1 MLMMEKKLTVVI
13 TTYNRKNELITQL
26 KSLEKQGHYEK
37 YDIVVY
43 NNNSDYDVES
53 SLQDAL
59 TPEFFK
65 IVKVH
70 NRKYNVGGGCNIAL
84 TFLQTVSP
92 WMWLL
97 SDDDVTMP
105 GSLETVLNDIKIYD
119 DVCWLKYSIDGFPK
133 FQDRKIDNLV
143 DLFDSFRKDGHNW
156 GEYVFM
162 SNNVYNLEKLE
173 KVRGKILYWTM
184 TCYSQIMGPL
194 MAIKDDGKK
203 MAFRSTTLTNYEA
216 GRISY
221 KLHYAF
227 LNFPHIVN
235 SSFELSKSELV
246 ALKRMFNIGVTGL
259 LFSLF
264 EVDNKAMR
272 YEFYKQYKIFYL
284 SNSIVKKMCFIGAFK
299 ICNSL
304 NFNLERLLRLKSQIR
319 SLCIWKK

>member
-1 MLMMEKKLTVVI
+1 MIEKKLTVAI
-13 TTYNRKNELITQL
+13 TTYNRQEALITQL
-26 KSLEKQGHYEK
+26 KSLESQGNFDEYL
-37 YDIVVY
+37 ITIF
-43 NNNSDYDVES
+43 NNKSDYDVEKALRS
-53 SLQDAL
+53 AL
-59 TPEFFK
+59 TPAFFK
-65 IVKVH
+65 IITIY
-70 NRKYNVGGGCNIAL
+70 NRKFNVGGDCNIAL
-84 TFLQTVSP
+84 SLLQVETP

-105 GSLETVLNDIKIYD
+105 GSLEAVLNDMEIYD
-119 DVCWLKYSIDGFPK
+119 DVCWLKYSIDGFAK
-133 FQDRKIDNLV
+133 FQDRKINNLV

-162 SNNVYNLEKLE
+162 SNNVYNLAKLE
-173 KVRGKILYWTM
+173 KVRGNILYWAM
-184 TCYSQIMGPL
+184 TSYPQIMGPL
-194 MAIKDDGKK
+194 MAIKNDGKI
-203 MAFRSTTLTNYEA
+203 MAFRSTALTNYEA

-284 SNSIVKKMCFIGAFK
+284 SNSIVKKICFIGAFK
-299 ICNSL
+299 LCNSL

-319 SLCIWKK
+319 SLCILKK

>member
-1 MLMMEKKLTVVI
+1 MEKKLTVVI

-26 KSLEKQGHYEK
+26 KSLEIQGQYEK
-37 YDIVVY
+37 YNIVVY
-43 NNNSDYDVES
+43 NNNSDYDVKS
-53 SLQDAL
+53 TLQDVL

-65 IVKVH
+65 IVTVH

-84 TFLQTVSP
+84 TFLQTESP

-97 SDDDVTMP
+97 SDDDVTIP
-105 GSLETVLNDIKIYD
+105 TSLDTVLSDIDTYT
-119 DVCWLKYSIDGFPK
+119 DVCWLKYSIDGFAK
-133 FQDRKIDNLV
+133 FQDKKVGNLV
-143 DLFDSFRKDGHNW
+143 ELFDSFRTNGHMW
-156 GEYVFM
+156 GEFVFM
-162 SNNVYNLEKLE
+162 SNNVYNLSNLE
-173 KVRGKILYWTM
+173 KVRGNILYWTM
-184 TCYSQIMGPL
+184 TCFSQIMGPL
-194 MAIKDDGKK
+194 LAIKNEKQV
-203 MAFRSTTLTNYEA
+203 MAFRSVPLTNYEA

-227 LNFPHIVN
+227 LNFPNIVN
-235 SSFELSKSELV
+235 SSFELSKCELV

-272 YEFYKQYKIFYL
+272 YEFYKQYKIFYI
-284 SNSIVKKMCFIGAFK
+284 SKSIVKKICFIGAFK
-299 ICNSL
+299 LCNSL

>member
-1 MLMMEKKLTVVI
+1 MIEKKLTVAI
-13 TTYNRKNELITQL
+13 TTYNRQEALITQL
-26 KSLEKQGHYEK
+26 KSLESQGNFDEYL
-37 YDIVVY
+37 ITIF
-43 NNNSDYDVES
+43 NNKSDYDVEKALRS
-53 SLQDAL
+53 AL
-59 TPEFFK
+59 TPAFFK
-65 IVKVH
+65 IITIY
-70 NRKYNVGGGCNIAL
+70 NRKFNVGGDCNIAL
-84 TFLQTVSP
+84 SLLQVETP

-105 GSLETVLNDIKIYD
+105 GALEAVLNDIEIYD
-119 DVCWLKYSIDGFPK
+119 DVCWLKYSIDGFAK
-133 FQDRKIDNLV
+133 FQDRKINNLV

-162 SNNVYNLEKLE
+162 SNNVYNLAKLE
-173 KVRGKILYWTM
+173 KVRGNILYWAM
-184 TCYSQIMGPL
+184 TSYPQIMGPL
-194 MAIKDDGKK
+194 MAIKNDGKI
-203 MAFRSTTLTNYEA
+203 MAFRSTALTNYEA

-235 SSFELSKSELV
+235 SSFELSKRELA
-246 ALKRMFNIGVTGL
+246 ALKNMFNLGAFSL

-284 SNSIVKKMCFIGAFK
+284 SNSCVKKMCFIVAFK

-304 NFNLERLLRLKSQIR
+304 NFNLERLLGLKSQIR
-319 SLCIWKK
+319 SLCFWKK